1 MIRLLGISGS
11 LRTASYNSA
20 LLRAARDL
28 LGPDVTLEIASLRG
42 IPLYDEDERLRAWPP
57 AVSALGEALRRAD
70 AVLIAL
76 PEYNFSIPGVL
87 KNALDW
93 VSRLPEQPFAGKPV
107 ALMGASTGRL
117 GTARA
122 QPHLRQCLQF
132 LDARTLNKPEL
143 FVGQATQAFTPGPEP
158 ELRDAAAR
166 ELLATLLA
174 ALLAAIG
181 PRGH

>member
-1 MIRLLGISGS
+1 MLRILGISGS
-11 LRTASYNSA
+11 LRAASYNTA
-20 LLRAARDL
+20 LLQAAREL

-42 IPLYDEDERLRAWPP
+42 IPLYDEDERQQGWPP
-57 AVSALGEALRRAD
+57 AVSALGEAVRRAD

-93 VSRLPEQPFAGKPV
+93 VSRLPEQPFARKPV

-122 QPHLRQCLQF
+122 QPHLRQCLQY

-143 FVGQATQAFTPGPEP
+143 FVAQAAQAFTPGPQP

-166 ELLATLLA
+166 EALIALLA
-174 ALLAAIG
+174 ALLAAID
-181 PRGH
+181 PPGH